1 MAVAKRILAV
11 EDDVFILDLIS
22 HILEAAGHKTTR
34 ATTAAEAAA
43 LFSTANFDLV
53 ILDLNLP
60 DEDGLTVARQLRA
73 KSDVPIIVLSG
84 RSERDSRI
92 AALEIGVDDYL
103 LKPADPQELLLRVR
117 NQLERRGGG
126 ANPNATPQNIFKF
139 AEWQVDTAARVLR
152 DPSGQTIHLTKAEF
166 DLLRALVASPNR
178 VLERDNLLDAIG
190 RTDSPATDRTIDV
203 LIGRLRT
210 KIEEDVKN
218 PEHIQTVFGV
228 GYRFA
233 SPVERTHA
241 VA

>member
-1 MAVAKRILAV
+1 MAGSKRILAV

-34 ATTAAEAAA
+34 ATSAAEASA
-43 LFSTANFDLV
+43 LFSTSKFDLV

-92 AALEIGVDDYL
+92 AALEIGVDDYV
-103 LKPADPQELLLRVR
+103 LKPADPQELLLRVK
-117 NQLERRGGG
+117 NQLERRGSGR
-126 ANPNATPQNIFKF
+126 NPNLPAQDIFKF
-139 AEWQVDTAARVLR
+139 GDWRVDTGARALK
-152 DPSGQTIHLTKAEF
+152 DPSGETVHLTKAEF
-166 DLLRALVASPNR
+166 DLLSAPVSSSNR
-178 VLERDNLLDAIG
+178 VLERDFLLDAIG

-203 LIGRLRT
+203 LIGRLRA
-210 KIEEDVKN
+210 KIEIDVKN
-218 PEHIQTVFGV
+218 PDHIHTVFGV

-233 SPVERTHA
+233 TPVERTQTA
-241 VA
+241 N